1 MLPPLHFGE
10 HELISVPQQVSVV
23 HTDPLAQSFDVL
35 HGTASSQA

>member
-10 HELISVPQQVSVV
+10 QELIPVQQVSVV